1 MAGSLLVVHVHVRL
15 KPGAEEAFRVA
26 SVANAE
32 ASRREPGVV
41 RFDLLADR
49 EDPSHFVLVEVY
61 RDAAGAAAHKE
72 TAHYAA
78 WRDAVAGLMA
88 EPRRS
93 EKYAN
98 VSPDDGGW

>member
-1 MAGSLLVVHVHVRL
+1 MSGSLLIVHVHVRV
-15 KPGAEEAFRVA
+15 KPGAGPAFRDA
-26 SVANAE
+26 SRANAE

-41 RFDLLADR
+41 RFDLIADR
-49 EDPSHFVLVEVY
+49 EDPERFVLVEIY
-61 RDAAGAAAHKE
+61 RDAQAAASHKE

-78 WRDAVAGLMA
+78 WRDAVAETMA

-93 EKYAN
+93 ARYVN